1 MQCAQVLE
9 ASECAGAAEQALGC
23 LLFFGGELPLKA
35 EGRTWE
41 QAKSFAGERE
51 AAAQFG
57 ALRPKLPV
65 GCVKLLEERQGCT
78 AADGRREGFACC
90 LPASFI

>member
-41 QAKSFAGERE
+41 QAKSFASVRE
-51 AAAQFG
+51 AASKIA
-57 ALRPKLPV
+57 AHRPCEP
-65 GCVKLLEERQGCT
+65 
-78 AADGRREGFACC
+78 
-90 LPASFI
+90 

>member
-9 ASECAGAAEQALGC
+9 ASECVGAAEQALGC

-51 AAAQFG
+51 AAA
-57 ALRPKLPV
+57 
-65 GCVKLLEERQGCT
+65 
-78 AADGRREGFACC
+78 
-90 LPASFI
+90 